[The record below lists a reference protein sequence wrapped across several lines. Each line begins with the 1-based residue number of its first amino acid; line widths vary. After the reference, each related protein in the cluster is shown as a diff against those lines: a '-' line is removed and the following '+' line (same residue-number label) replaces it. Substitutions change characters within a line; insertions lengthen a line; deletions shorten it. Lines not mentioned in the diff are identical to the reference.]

1 MFFDKPFHDLTFNDV
16 VQFCRRQLPE
26 GKQLDYKYM
35 LPKNHEKFAKTI
47 ASFANAMGGTII
59 VGVQDDKNDKPRPPF
74 LGIPYHEKMRNS
86 IEDIIQVYID
96 PIVFV
101 DINICVN
108 DRGDRMFV
116 LINIPQ
122 SNLTPHLVGKSKR
135 AYIRTGQ
142 SSRPEAIVHPEK
154 LPWLLDHRRKSERLR
169 HILYDK
175 AESHFDNYLK
185 TMNLSADGQTA
196 CTMSVIPLYPEEP
209 LTDYKHLPDMIKASS
224 AKAPYGIMADPAFP
238 LQPVQDGAAVIS
250 NKRGV
255 YRMTEFNS
263 YGLVMRKQIITQEE
277 IVNGHAA
284 KTVRLESLGQTLTL
298 FLQTARKK
306 LAPVILRAALIPA
319 ENEQYPRPAGAAGP
333 TAGHRAGRLPAH
345 GQEPLAGGAGHQTA
359 RHLGKH
365 PARSGVV
372 AWAAG
377 GRKPNPRVI
386 APIPQ
391 GGPIRWARFSFPR
404 IPASARTASTFRAFA
419 TGWGRPK
426 NRPNPCACALPKT
439 PKEAE

>member
-1 MFFDKPFHDLTFNDV
+1 MFFDKPFNALTFNDV
-16 VQFCRRQLPE
+16 VAFCRRQLPE

-59 VGVQDDKNDKPRPPF
+59 VGVQDDKNDKPCPPF
-74 LGIPYHEKMRNS
+74 TGIAYHEKVRNS

-101 DINICVN
+101 DINVCVN
-108 DRGDRMFV
+108 ERGDRMFIV
-116 LINIPQ
+116 INIPQ

-185 TMNLSADGQTA
+185 TMNLSSEGQTT
-196 CTMSVIPLYPEEP
+196 CTISIMPLYPEEP
-209 LTDYKHLPDMIKASS
+209 LTGYKQLPEIIKFSS
-224 AKAPYGIMADPAFP
+224 ARAPWGILADPEFP

-250 NKRGV
+250 NKRGI

-263 YGLVMRKQIITQEE
+263 YGLVMSKQIITQEE
-277 IVNGHAA
+277 IVNGHSA
-284 KTVRLESLGQTLTL
+284 KIVHIERLAQNLTL
-298 FLQTARKK
+298 FMCTARKFLTHLSFGGPLYFRFK
-306 LAPVILRAALIPA
+306 INNTRALRAL
-319 ENEQYPRPAGAAGP
+319 
-333 TAGHRAGRLPAH
+333 
-345 GQEPLAGGAGHQTA
+345 
-359 RHLGKH
+359 LGK
-365 PARSGVV
+365 
-372 AWAAG
+372 
-377 GRKPNPRVI
+377 
-386 APIPQ
+386 Q
-391 GGPIRWARFSFPR
+391 Q
-404 IPASARTASTFRAFA
+404 A
-419 TGWGRPK
+419 TVLEDYVRMDR
-426 NRPNPCACALPKT
+426 NLSLAELETQT
-439 PKEAE
+439 PKILEDILHEAAWSLGLQPDGKELKNLLAQYLQEAH

>member
-1 MFFDKPFHDLTFNDV
+1 MFFDKPFHDLTFHDV

-185 TMNLSADGQTA
+185 TRNLSAAGQTSCA
-196 CTMSVIPLYPEEP
+196 ISIVPLYPEEP
-209 LTDYKHLPDMIKASS
+209 LTGYKQLPEIFKFSS
-224 AKAPYGIMADPAFP
+224 ARAPWGVMADPDFP

-250 NKRGV
+250 NKSGV

-263 YGLVMRKQIITQEE
+263 YGLVMSKQIITQEE
-277 IVNGHAA
+277 IVNGHPA
-284 KTVRLESLGQTLTL
+284 KTVHIERLAQNVTL
-298 FLQTARKK
+298 FMLTARKFLTRLSFGGPLYFRFK
-306 LAPVILRAALIPA
+306 IDNIRALRALFGKQQATVLEDYLRMDRNLSLA
-319 ENEQYPRPAGAAGP
+319 ELETQLPGILESILHEAAWSLG
-333 TAGHRAGRLPAH
+333 LPANEH
-345 GQEPLAGGAGHQTA
+345 DL
-359 RHLGKH
+359 
-365 PARSGVV
+365 
-372 AWAAG
+372 
-377 GRKPNPRVI
+377 
-386 APIPQ
+386 
-391 GGPIRWARFSFPR
+391 
-404 IPASARTASTFRAFA
+404 RA
-419 TGWGRPK
+419 
-426 NRPNPCACALPKT
+426 LLSQYLE
-439 PKEAE
+439 EAH

>member
-1 MFFDKPFHDLTFNDV
+1 MLFDKPIHDLTFHDV

-74 LGIPYHEKMRNS
+74 IGIPYHEKIRNS

-101 DINICVN
+101 DINICVS
-108 DRGDRMFV
+108 DRGERMFIV
-116 LINIPQ
+116 INIPQ

-154 LPWLLDHRRKSERLR
+154 LPWLLDHRKKSERLR

-185 TMNLSADGQTA
+185 TMNVSADGETVCA
-196 CTMSVIPLYPEEP
+196 MSVMPLYPEEP
-209 LTDYKHLPDMIKASS
+209 LTDYKQLPGLIEASS
-224 AKAPYGIMADPAFP
+224 VRAPYGAMADPEFP

-250 NKRGV
+250 NKRGF

-263 YGLVMRKQIITQEE
+263 YGLVMSKEIVSHEE
-277 IVNGHAA
+277 IVNGHTA
-284 KTVRLESLGQTLTL
+284 KTIRLERLAQNLTL
-298 FLQTARKK
+298 FLLAARKFLNR
-306 LAPVILRAALIPA
+306 LAFGGPLYFRFKMNNTRALRALLGTKQATVLEDYLRLDRSLALCDLQA
-319 ENEQYPRPAGAAGP
+319 
-333 TAGHRAGRLPAH
+333 RLPEILEDILH
-345 GQEPLAGGAGHQTA
+345 E
-359 RHLGKH
+359 
-365 PARSGVV
+365 V
-372 AWAAG
+372 AWSLGLQTDAQEIKALL
-377 GRKPNPRVI
+377 KTYLDE
-386 APIPQ
+386 
-391 GGPIRWARFSFPR
+391 AR
-404 IPASARTASTFRAFA
+404 
-419 TGWGRPK
+419 
-426 NRPNPCACALPKT
+426 
-439 PKEAE
+439 